1 MGADGAMAT
10 DKVLHSARAYD
21 LLVWVLTLG
30 RERALRERLVQL
42 AHLESGESTL
52 DVGCGTGAL
61 AIAAKDRVGSVAQV
75 CGVDP
80 SSEMVARAR
89 RKATRAGVDVRFE
102 TAAVEALPFPT
113 ATFDAVL
120 SSLML
125 HHLTD
130 EGRGQGIAEIARVL
144 KPGGKFLAVDIEGT
158 DGNQRSLFHL
168 MRRHAQFDID
178 GLTPVLDAA
187 ALQIVERGPVDSPRV
202 IGLNLRFILAVA
214 PSPQTL

>member
-1 MGADGAMAT
+1 MAT
-10 DKVLHSARAYD
+10 DKGLHSARAYD

-30 RERALRERLVQL
+30 RERALRERHVQL
-42 AHLESGESTL
+42 ARLESGESTL

-61 AIAAKDRVGSVAQV
+61 AIAAKDRVGSGGQV

-102 TAAVEALPFPT
+102 TASVEALPFPN

-144 KPGGKFLAVDIEGT
+144 KPGGKFLAVDIGGT
-158 DGNQRSLFHL
+158 DGKQRSLFHFTGYGDTLTSIL
-168 MRRHAQFDID
+168 M
-178 GLTPVLDAA
+178 G
-187 ALQIVERGPVDSPRV
+187 G
-202 IGLNLRFILAVA
+202 
-214 PSPQTL
+214 

>member
-1 MGADGAMAT
+1 MAT

-30 RERALRERLVQL
+30 RERALREGLVQL
-42 AHLESGESTL
+42 ARLESGESAL

-61 AIAAKDRVGSVAQV
+61 AIAAKNRVGSGGQV

-80 SSEMVARAR
+80 STEMVARAG

-102 TAAVEALPFPT
+102 TAAVEALPFPD

-144 KPGGKFLAVDIEGT
+144 KPGGKFLAVDIGGT
-158 DGNQRSLFHL
+158 DGKQRSLLHRI
-168 MRRHAQFDID
+168 RRHAHFDLD
-178 GLTPVLDAA
+178 GLTPLLDAA
-187 ALQIVERGPVDSPRV
+187 ALQIVEQGPVRSPRV
-202 IGLNLRFILAVA
+202 IGLPNLRFILAVT
-214 PSPQTL
+214 PSP